1 MVLRALP
8 DGVTDIPGTIRIPGL
23 GLLDGSGIL
32 TSAYASV
39 FVWLKGGHCLPWA
52 NASIGTVC
60 QTSRQPRSVYA
71 FLDLRAEFTDL
82 IRAGIG
88 NDPPSRA
95 QPRRVTLSG
104 AVSFM

>member
-1 MVLRALP
+1 
-8 DGVTDIPGTIRIPGL
+8 
-23 GLLDGSGIL
+23 L
-32 TSAYASV
+32 TSAHASV
-39 FVWLKGGHCLPWA
+39 LAWIKGGHSLPRA

-71 FLDLRAEFTDL
+71 FLDSRAEFTDL

-104 AVSFM
+104 VVSFI